1 MLSSFLLT
9 TAIAALGVIFFVR
22 WSTQNYV
29 AKLKAAHQ
37 AEIEKLRA
45 QLDTPHARGEVRGI
59 DAMNNALWRMGALKH
74 RPPSFK
80 YFDPQL
86 EEQRA
91 VAMKEVKLPRAEQTH
106 EVCYEPTTRCL
117 FVSQMSNSVLVRI
130 PVGADGLLVDD
141 QDAWNVGPAHPKT
154 GIGVG
159 GLHNVSR
166 SSHNPGCLWLTLQF
180 SNELIL
186 LDAATMGVRQVIKC
200 PQILTRP
207 DGTVLR
213 IGGPHCLCECGQ
225 SGHIWVALK
234 GSVPCH
240 PGVTGSTKA
249 SLASAITRVCCNPEA
264 IKERMEAARAAEGGG
279 KAAPLEVLP
288 EGYAVWRL
296 DPKKYAPKE
305 TGAFGGAL
313 YECEPSPP
321 MMAIDKDCNCWV
333 VQDRAP
339 SVMRI
344 DAKTGATEQFRV
356 PLPQDSLQMSGP
368 AVATAPDGG
377 IWATLFGD
385 DGGLVRFGP
394 DGKRSYLK
402 IGKCG
407 AWLRTSRFIHM
418 RFVALPKWWNIWKVD
433 GVGPSRVNWPVFN
446 ALFLISSNLLDDEA
460 MNMITCIAFNPY
472 VGSGWEAPM
481 MRKDIP
487 LPTQDCCCH
496 RIEIIADSEDD
507 ARVSAVVSEL
517 SSSRLFQTKLF
528 NLEIYDFL
536 LESKD
541 TARTACGR
549 DYTVYE
555 YRKLGGANSKEKP
568 PDSFLKMVGM
578 MNKFCA
584 VFPPNPDIIMPD
596 PADPSGEK
604 LCRTAEEK
612 EAYKGLVES
621 FESVNPNRG

>member
-9 TAIAALGVIFFVR
+9 TAIAAVGVIFFVR

-279 KAAPLEVLP
+279 KTAPLEVLP

-305 TGAFGGAL
+305 TGAFGGSL

-446 ALFLISSNLLDDEA
+446 VLFLISSNLLDDEA

-472 VGSGWEAPM
+472 GPRNSGAILCAILAQFSAQFSEP
-481 MRKDIP
+481 P
-487 LPTQDCCCH
+487 PSV
-496 RIEIIADSEDD
+496 DSGT
-507 ARVSAVVSEL
+507 SA
-517 SSSRLFQTKLF
+517 
-528 NLEIYDFL
+528 
-536 LESKD
+536 
-541 TARTACGR
+541 AGGR
-549 DYTVYE
+549 
-555 YRKLGGANSKEKP
+555 R
-568 PDSFLKMVGM
+568 
-578 MNKFCA
+578 
-584 VFPPNPDIIMPD
+584 
-596 PADPSGEK
+596 
-604 LCRTAEEK
+604 R
-612 EAYKGLVES
+612 
-621 FESVNPNRG
+621 